1 MSFEI
6 EKNNK
11 YTLIR
16 VTSEK
21 LDTGVAPNL
30 KSELVV
36 LNTEGIKHM
45 IIDLGSV
52 RYCDSSGLSSILVG
66 NRLCKNSNGNF
77 AICGLQ
83 EPVKKLIA
91 ISQLD
96 TVLNIASGLKEAESM
111 LFAGKVSGAGS
122 DAE

>member
-1 MSFEI
+1 MSFDI
-6 EKNNK
+6 KKNNK
-11 YTLIR
+11 YTLIH

-21 LDTGVAPNL
+21 LDTSVAPSL

-45 IIDLGSV
+45 IIDLTQV

-66 NRLCKNSNGNF
+66 NRLCKNATGNF
-77 AICGLQ
+77 AIFGLQ

-96 TVLNIASGLKEAESM
+96 TVLNIASGLKEAET
-111 LFAGKVSGAGS
+111 LIFAGKTAGAGS
-122 DAE
+122 DEE